1 MKKIDLSALKEFFS
15 GFQSLAS
22 NKKIIGSIKLSLNLS
37 RMVNGGNISEIH
49 TVQSDSNKVSI

>member
-49 TVQSDSNKVSI
+49 TVQSDSTT